1 MKHIDLG
8 ERREPKSLHFLEGYA
23 VQGVTEGHKFVKSFS
38 NHKHLLFSF
47 KESCWETPLA
57 KAYCK

>member
-38 NHKHLLFSF
+38 NH
-47 KESCWETPLA
+47 
-57 KAYCK
+57 